1 MKLIQDSGSTVFAR
15 QSLALACSLALLSLA
30 ANAHADQAADM
41 QAKLDA
47 LQKQVSELQAQMN
60 AAAAKA
66 QKQEEAAVSAAAAPS
81 TPGVRSKPGDA
92 LTFQIGDHSEA
103 TLYVHAT
110 VMAD

>member
-1 MKLIQDSGSTVFAR
+1 MTFTKR
-15 QSLALACSLALLSLA
+15 PLALAFSLAFAALSGS
-30 ANAHADQAADM
+30 AHADQAADM

-81 TPGVRSKPGDA
+81 TPGVRSKPGVA
-92 LTFQIGDHSEA
+92 LTYQIGDHSEA